1 MNLFSQQTS
10 SKNPEKI
17 RQIKT
22 WIYELLEIDSEISI
36 SISQLCCTEP
46 GCPPIETVI
55 AVMTSPI
62 QQYKIHKPMTELE
75 HTDISEVLQQK

>member
-1 MNLFSQQTS
+1 MNLFSQQTP

-36 SISQLCCTEP
+36 SISQLRCTEP

-62 QQYKIHKPMTELE
+62 QQYKIHKQITEIE
-75 HTDISEVLQQK
+75 HTDISEALRQK